1 MHAYFA
7 FVSPGKVT
15 LNGCCVDLGPT
26 SAPAV
31 FLGTCPCLL
40 SPPTPQPPRFIL
52 CELHFQARFPFYDSR
67 MAVPYSPTSMHTEK
81 TKLSFLVFLVKISES
96 LWLGQSRSHLTLKS
110 SSVCS
115 LPTLSMDL
123 EKGALGIPGQIQ
135 GLFLEKLGCRLE
147 SWGGMIP

>member
-1 MHAYFA
+1 MAAALIWANYCSSS
-7 FVSPGKVT
+7 VPGNLSLSLVT
-15 LNGCCVDLGPT
+15 PY
-26 SAPAV
+26 
-31 FLGTCPCLL
+31 
-40 SPPTPQPPRFIL
+40 PQPPRFIL
-52 CELHFQARFPFYDSR
+52 CELHFQAKFPFYDSR

-115 LPTLSMDL
+115 LPIFSMDL

-147 SWGGMIP
+147 SWGGMIPRSTC